1 MSREVGDVRFAT
13 PVAMRNEFSHIRIKH
28 KVPGNK
34 LNKKLAVGV
43 PIIVNNQKS
52 TTNMW
57 INVICSQVA

>member
-1 MSREVGDVRFAT
+1 
-13 PVAMRNEFSHIRIKH
+13 MRNEFSHIRIKH

-34 LNKKLAVGV
+34 LNRKLAVGV
-43 PIIVNNQKS
+43 PIIVDGKKG